1 MIRGRGIA
9 AVSVALGLAMLQPA
23 RAGGPS
29 AEEVIRKVDA
39 IRNPS
44 ESYEMKVRIGES
56 EFLARIS
63 GNDKTLVKTL
73 EPARDR
79 GRDLL
84 MMGEEMWAYIP
95 NLKRS
100 VRVSLSQKLTGQ
112 AANGDISRMRWAEDY
127 SSRIEKDEPTE
138 WVLAL
143 EARKKGLTY
152 ERLRVWVS
160 KKDFRPVRAEYLT
173 ASGKVLKRA
182 RFEGYQ
188 QMAGR
193 LRPTRLEIESA
204 VNATDR
210 STLIVESMVP
220 KALPASLF
228 NPQRLGQ

>member
-1 MIRGRGIA
+1 MIRARMGR
-9 AVSVALGLAMLQPA
+9 AVGLALA
-23 RAGGPS
+23 FAFAKVAVAAPS
-29 AEEVIRKVDA
+29 AEEIIRKVDA

-44 ESYEMKVRIGES
+44 ESYEMKGRIGES
-56 EFLARIS
+56 GFLARIS

-127 SSRIEKDEPTE
+127 SSRIESEESAE
-138 WVLAL
+138 WVIAL

-173 ASGKVLKRA
+173 AAGKVLKRA

-193 LRPTRLEIESA
+193 LRPTRLEI
-204 VNATDR
+204 
-210 STLIVESMVP
+210 
-220 KALPASLF
+220 
-228 NPQRLGQ
+228 